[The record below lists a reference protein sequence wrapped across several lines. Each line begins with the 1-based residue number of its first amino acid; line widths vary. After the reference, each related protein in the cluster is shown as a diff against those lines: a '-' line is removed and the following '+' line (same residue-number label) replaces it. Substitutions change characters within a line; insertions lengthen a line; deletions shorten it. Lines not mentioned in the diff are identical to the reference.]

1 MRNRTVQFGCKKRLQ
16 SDTIT
21 NAARSVDQAIRGI
34 AWQGNDMSRKIE
46 TLAAIPLFRSLDPE
60 KIHLLDTQCLWHRT
74 LRNQWIIEDQGSS
87 NDVFFVVSGTARVK
101 LQSIS
106 GREVLL
112 REINAGEYFGE
123 LAAIDNQ
130 PRSSGIVAITD
141 VTTGRM
147 PASVFR
153 SAVHAYPD
161 VCDQLLSRLA
171 AEIRKLA
178 NRVNEF
184 TTLDARYRI
193 YAELLRLAKPAAGK
207 SVSSVISPPPV
218 HADIAAR
225 VSIRRE
231 AVARELKA
239 LERAGLVQRRTGAL
253 VLTDPDRLRD
263 LIESAAELD

>member
-1 MRNRTVQFGCKKRLQ
+1 
-16 SDTIT
+16 
-21 NAARSVDQAIRGI
+21 
-34 AWQGNDMSRKIE
+34 
-46 TLAAIPLFRSLDPE
+46 
-60 KIHLLDTQCLWHRT
+60 
-74 LRNQWIIEDQGSS
+74 
-87 NDVFFVVSGTARVK
+87 
-101 LQSIS
+101 
-106 GREVLL
+106 VLL

-123 LAAIDNQ
+123 TRGDRQPAAVIRNCRDHGCDDGANAGVGL
-130 PRSSGIVAITD
+130 PLRRARLS
-141 VTTGRM
+141 
-147 PASVFR
+147 
-153 SAVHAYPD
+153 D

-253 VLTDPDRLRD
+253 VLTDRT
-263 LIESAAELD
+263 ACVT